1 MLDNNDNDDG
11 NDSDATDD
19 GLGIIYRKG
28 NEEDTGDKRKED
40 VKSILPDYS
49 LAMPDSMDRSVDNR
63 MVTTEDEEQKS
74 QTFGSTLAMTTDD
87 LFDELGL

>member
-19 GLGIIYRKG
+19 GLGVIYRKDHEDAEADKG
-28 NEEDTGDKRKED
+28 KESVKPMSLDYTTELSHSMNRSMNEKMT
-40 VKSILPDYS
+40 
-49 LAMPDSMDRSVDNR
+49 
-63 MVTTEDEEQKS
+63 TTEDEGQKS